1 MKSFIVWLVC
11 LIILVHGV
19 RGCYLKDKKWNDA
32 QKWDVRT
39 QAVDVLQVMGQTRRL
54 SGVKAVQI
62 PQNVYNSMER
72 APQWKEHLLGDKK
85 RVLLMTWD
93 GCPYA
98 RAFKN
103 SLQEV
108 FKDAQ
113 IQKAY
118 TLDIQVTG
126 QMVSCGS
133 MILPDTEKA
142 TLAELQAV
150 LQTPCRWIMDHC
162 MAGICIINPRT
173 HEAVVD
179 SSQNAGQIVPLLVG
193 YASWDKEPLFK

>member
-39 QAVDVLQVMGQTRRL
+39 QAVKVLEIGEQTWPV
-54 SGVKAVQI
+54 SGVKVVQI
-62 PQNVYNSMER
+62 PQNVYDSMER

-118 TLDIQVTG
+118 TLEQ
-126 QMVSCGS
+126 
-133 MILPDTEKA
+133 A
-142 TLAELQAV
+142 TAAQLQAV

-179 SSQNAGQIVPLLVG
+179 SSQNAGQIVPLLEG
-193 YASWDKEPLFK
+193 YSSWDKEPLLK